1 MDQILADSSLIN
13 KQILV
18 PRVVIDILWI
28 RAIGEADPWLE
39 CSRTPPWATLAARP
53 TGTLR

>member
-39 CSRTPPWATLAARP
+39 CSRAPPWATLATCP
-53 TGTLR
+53 SGTL